1 MTALQ
6 RRSRLGLAAFA
17 LVCATYFAAVVFVFF
32 PGVKNWDTY
41 EQLNQALVGE
51 YRTTFTVGYAWL
63 LGMSHRLCGSTG
75 GLWLVQLALVLGA
88 MIWLVD
94 RARAGVVVVVVAVAV
109 FCLPP
114 LAFGLVQQWRD
125 VWVAAFGLI
134 CFGGLLARRPFVVL
148 AAGVA
153 AAIFRSNAMVLG
165 LLPAAL
171 VTRDM
176 IVVRLRRR
184 GPVSRQRR
192 WLAAAVGAVAFV
204 VLCSLTS
211 SLLAAVLDAKPGF
224 PAGPSLVFDV
234 ADIWRRDPSL
244 QKKSAVGHK
253 LAKQAARKV
262 DECHAHNVVDGRVPE
277 LAVNELNG
285 KRDKLIKDWMTVVKK
300 RPDLYLQHKRRAIE
314 CMLRIDYDSGE
325 RFSYYLISRGA
336 HGLGAGDPRQSRPG
350 LIELQKKFWSTADL
364 RGTWADWFE
373 PLLWLALLSVASLVA
388 VFRTRSRGLVSAF
401 VLGNVMFLFSNFTF
415 APAPNLRYL
424 FPLLTALWA
433 TAVVAAAGRR
443 LRRSPRRIW
452 RERRSAVASVGD
464 VRQEEP

>member
-1 MTALQ
+1 MHDVCRAISGPEDGRDAAQEALEKIVISIKSFDADKGSF
-6 RRSRLGLAAFA
+6 RAWA
-17 LVCATYFAAVVFVFF
+17 LTVARNVC
-32 PGVKNWDTY
+32 
-41 EQLNQALVGE
+41 
-51 YRTTFTVGYAWL
+51 
-63 LGMSHRLCGSTG
+63 
-75 GLWLVQLALVLGA
+75 
-88 MIWLVD
+88 
-94 RARAGVVVVVVAVAV
+94 
-109 FCLPP
+109 
-114 LAFGLVQQWRD
+114 RD
-125 VWVAAFGLI
+125 
-134 CFGGLLARRPFVVL
+134 
-148 AAGVA
+148 
-153 AAIFRSNAMVLG
+153 
-165 LLPAAL
+165 
-171 VTRDM
+171 
-176 IVVRLRRR
+176 RLRRKGLER
-184 GPVSRQRR
+184 RIFEDQGEDGMGHLPSEAPDAERIAYARIESPKGEIGFYLVSDGTVNPYRYNVRPPS
-192 WLAAAVGAVAFV
+192 FV
-204 VLCSLTS
+204 NLTCLS
-211 SLLAAVLDAKPGF
+211 Q
-224 PAGPSLVFDV
+224 
-234 ADIWRRDPSL
+234 I
-244 QKKSAVGHK
+244 AVGHK